1 MNTPNPSTTPA
12 GSAGTAHDEA
22 AEICRNLIRIDTS
35 NYGRGESKGE
45 RRAAEY
51 VAGLLEEVGLAATMV
66 ESAPGRTSVFAR
78 MEGTDPSADA
88 LLVHGHLDVV
98 PAVAEDW
105 SVDPFAAEI
114 RDGMIWGRGAVDMKD
129 MDAMILSVVRHMVR
143 TGQKP
148 KRDIMLGFFADEEAG
163 MEYGSKWVVRN
174 HPELFEGVTDAIS
187 EVGGYSANIGGQRA
201 YLLQTAEKGLMWMR
215 LFADGT
221 AGHGSQVNTDNP
233 VTRLS
238 RAMASIG
245 EYQWPIELTKTTRQF
260 LDTVTELTGVEFD
273 PQNPQRMLDELGSVA
288 RFVGA
293 TLQNTANPSMLS
305 SGYKVNVIPGTAEA
319 GLDVRFLPE
328 QREIVLEKLRELA
341 GEGIRFEFEA
351 DDIGLEVPFSGNVV
365 DAMVASLKQHD
376 PEAVVMPYML
386 SAGTDNKA
394 LDPLGI
400 TGYGFVPLRLPDEL
414 DFPAMFHGVDERV
427 PIASLEFG
435 ADVLHTLLIGY

>member
-1 MNTPNPSTTPA
+1 
-12 GSAGTAHDEA
+12 
-22 AEICRNLIRIDTS
+22 
-35 NYGRGESKGE
+35 
-45 RRAAEY
+45 
-51 VAGLLEEVGLAATMV
+51 
-66 ESAPGRTSVFAR
+66 

-221 AGHGSQVNTDNP
+221 AGRG
-233 VTRLS
+233 TRIRSNYFDL
-238 RAMASIG
+238 AMILDYWGEQRLNHHTEATSMLYAARECAS
-245 EYQWPIELTKTTRQF
+245 L
-260 LDTVTELTGVEFD
+260 LVEEGMD
-273 PQNPQRMLDELGSVA
+273 ATVA
-288 RFVGA
+288 RHRC
-293 TLQNTANPSMLS
+293 S
-305 SGYKVNVIPGTAEA
+305 
-319 GLDVRFLPE
+319 R
-328 QREIVLEKLRELA
+328 LA
-341 GEGIRFEFEA
+341 RA
-351 DDIGLEVPFSGNVV
+351 
-365 DAMVASLKQHD
+365 
-376 PEAVVMPYML
+376 
-386 SAGTDNKA
+386 
-394 LDPLGI
+394 
-400 TGYGFVPLRLPDEL
+400 
-414 DFPAMFHGVDERV
+414 
-427 PIASLEFG
+427 
-435 ADVLHTLLIGY
+435 

>member
-22 AEICRNLIRIDTS
+22 VEICRNLIRIDTS

-78 MEGTDPSADA
+78 MEGTDPSAGA

-98 PAVAEDW
+98 PAMAEDW

-148 KRDIMLGFFADEEAG
+148 KRDIVLGFFADEEAG

-221 AGHGSQVNTDNP
+221 AGQVGS
-233 VTRLS
+233 
-238 RAMASIG
+238 
-245 EYQWPIELTKTTRQF
+245 
-260 LDTVTELTGVEFD
+260 
-273 PQNPQRMLDELGSVA
+273 
-288 RFVGA
+288 
-293 TLQNTANPSMLS
+293 
-305 SGYKVNVIPGTAEA
+305 
-319 GLDVRFLPE
+319 
-328 QREIVLEKLRELA
+328 
-341 GEGIRFEFEA
+341 
-351 DDIGLEVPFSGNVV
+351 
-365 DAMVASLKQHD
+365 
-376 PEAVVMPYML
+376 
-386 SAGTDNKA
+386 
-394 LDPLGI
+394 
-400 TGYGFVPLRLPDEL
+400 
-414 DFPAMFHGVDERV
+414 
-427 PIASLEFG
+427 
-435 ADVLHTLLIGY
+435 